1 MKKYLEDNFQN
12 RSDLTSKLESP
23 ASEEAKVERRQYEG
37 VGPRA
42 KEGDTFIHFYFSV
55 QYSITAYKHVKLTT
69 TLSPIG

>member
-42 KEGDTFIHFYFSV
+42 KEGDTFTHLLFSV
-55 QYSITAYKHVKLTT
+55 QYSITIQTC
-69 TLSPIG
+69 

>member
-42 KEGDTFIHFYFSV
+42 KEGDTFIH
-55 QYSITAYKHVKLTT
+55 L
-69 TLSPIG
+69 